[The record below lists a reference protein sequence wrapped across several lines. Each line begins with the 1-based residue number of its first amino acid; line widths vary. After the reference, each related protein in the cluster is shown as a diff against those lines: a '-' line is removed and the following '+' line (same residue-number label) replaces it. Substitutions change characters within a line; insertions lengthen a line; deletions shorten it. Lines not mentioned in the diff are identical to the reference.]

1 MKYKNKKM
9 LSYLFSVVVIAA
21 ALVWVC
27 SKFIHLG
34 NVEYTDNAQ
43 IRRQIVPVNSRIQGY
58 IKTIR
63 FGEYEKVKKGDTLI
77 IIDDA
82 DLKLQVATAYANY
95 EKALTNKN
103 IIEYS
108 ETASINDAAVTD
120 ASIHEAELLMKN
132 AEIDYNRYSKMLEKD
147 AVTRREYDR
156 VKTDYEA
163 KKARYEMLVRQHT
176 MKTTNV
182 KLNKEKIPQSI
193 ADIDY
198 CKALLEIAELNLS
211 YTVITA
217 QCDGYTSRK
226 EIQEGQLVQP
236 GQTMLDIISTEELW
250 IAANFKETQLQ
261 HIDIGSKVNINIDA
275 FPNKKFYGVVTSIS
289 TATGS
294 SLSLIPQDNS
304 AGNFVKV
311 RQRIPIRIEFTDEND
326 SADLEKL
333 GVGMNVECEI
343 KY

>member
-1 MKYKNKKM
+1 MTGLY
-9 LSYLFSVVVIAA
+9 
-21 ALVWVC
+21 
-27 SKFIHLG
+27 
-34 NVEYTDNAQ
+34 
-43 IRRQIVPVNSRIQGY
+43 
-58 IKTIR
+58 
-63 FGEYEKVKKGDTLI
+63 
-77 IIDDA
+77 
-82 DLKLQVATAYANY
+82 
-95 EKALTNKN
+95 
-103 IIEYS
+103 
-108 ETASINDAAVTD
+108 
-120 ASIHEAELLMKN
+120 
-132 AEIDYNRYSKMLEKD
+132 
-147 AVTRREYDR
+147 
-156 VKTDYEA
+156 
-163 KKARYEMLVRQHT
+163 
-176 MKTTNV
+176 
-182 KLNKEKIPQSI
+182 
-193 ADIDY
+193 
-198 CKALLEIAELNLS
+198 ELNLS

-217 QCDGYTSRK
+217 PCDGYTSRK